1 MDEFYMQQA
10 LRIAA
15 YASGRTTPNPLVG
28 AVIVKDNRIV
38 GQGWHRKAGT
48 EHAEI
53 HALRQAGE
61 LAKGADIYV
70 TLEPCSHYGKT
81 PPCCQA
87 IINAGI
93 KRVIVAMTDPNPLV
107 SGRGLN
113 QLRAAGIEVLE
124 GICHEEAKQLNEIFL
139 KWIVHKIPFIAVKT
153 AMTLDGKIATVSGD
167 SKWITNEK
175 SRKFVHQLRDLY
187 DGILVGIGTVLTD
200 NPTLTTRLDYPGK
213 NPVRIIVDSKG
224 RIPLDSIVI
233 TDKSAHTILA
243 VTKKASKEK
252 IDSLVQLGIEI
263 IVTKEKNNQVDLSD
277 LLNILGGKNICS
289 ILVEGGSTINY
300 SFFAEHLVDKVHCFI
315 APKIIGGRNAVSPVG
330 GEGSFFMKD
339 AYRLNRITTDSFDED
354 ILITGYVEN
363 KEA

>member
-1 MDEFYMQQA
+1 MDEIYMREA

-53 HALRQAGE
+53 HALHQAGE

-87 IINAGI
+87 IIKAGI

-107 SGRGLN
+107 AGNGLKE
-113 QLRAAGIEVLE
+113 LKAAGIEVVE
-124 GICHEEAKQLNEIFL
+124 GVCRDEAEKLNEVFL
-139 KWIVHKIPFIAVKT
+139 KWIVHKMPFVVVKT

-187 DGILVGIGTVLTD
+187 DGILVGIGTVLAD
-200 NPTLTTRLDYPGK
+200 NPTLTTRLDHLGK
-213 NPVRIIVDSKG
+213 NPVRIIVDSKA

-243 VTKKASKEK
+243 VTERASQEK
-252 IDSLVQLGIEI
+252 IAALLQVGIEV
-263 IVTKEKNNQVDLSD
+263 IVTKEKADQVDLSD
-277 LLNILGGKNICS
+277 LLKILAEKNICS
-289 ILVEGGSTINY
+289 ILVEGGSRINY
-300 SFFAEHLVDKVHCFI
+300 SFFVEHLVDKVHCFI
-315 APKIIGGRNAVSPVG
+315 APKIIGGTDAASPIG
-330 GEGSFFMKD
+330 GKGTFYMKD
-339 AYRLNRITTDSFDED
+339 AYQLNDITTERFDED
-354 ILITGYVEN
+354 ILITGYVR
-363 KEA
+363 

>member
-1 MDEFYMQQA
+1 MREA

-53 HALRQAGE
+53 HALHQAGE

-87 IINAGI
+87 IIKAGI
-93 KRVIVAMTDPNPLV
+93 KKVIVAMTDPNPLV
-107 SGRGLN
+107 AGNGLKE
-113 QLRAAGIEVLE
+113 LKAAGIEVVE
-124 GICHEEAKQLNEIFL
+124 GVCRDEAEKLNEVFL
-139 KWIVHKIPFIAVKT
+139 KWIVHKMPFIVVKT

-187 DGILVGIGTVLTD
+187 DGILIGIGTVLAD
-200 NPTLTTRLDYPGK
+200 NPTLTTRLDHLGK
-213 NPVRIIVDSKG
+213 NPVRIIVDSKA

-243 VTKKASKEK
+243 VTERASQEK
-252 IDSLVQLGIEI
+252 IAALLQVGIEV
-263 IVTKEKNNQVDLSD
+263 IVTKEKADRVDLSD
-277 LLNILGGKNICS
+277 LLKILAEKNICS
-289 ILVEGGSTINY
+289 ILVEGGSRINY
-300 SFFAEHLVDKVHCFI
+300 SFFVEHLVDKVHCFI
-315 APKIIGGRNAVSPVG
+315 APKIIGGTDAASPVG
-330 GEGSFFMKD
+330 GKGTFYMKD
-339 AYRLNRITTDSFDED
+339 AYQLNDITTERFDED
-354 ILITGYVEN
+354 ILITGYVR
-363 KEA
+363 

>member
-1 MDEFYMQQA
+1 MREA

-53 HALRQAGE
+53 HALHQAGE

-87 IINAGI
+87 IIKAGI
-93 KRVIVAMTDPNPLV
+93 KKVIVAMTDPNPLV
-107 SGRGLN
+107 AGNGLKE
-113 QLRAAGIEVLE
+113 LKAAGIEVVE
-124 GICHEEAKQLNEIFL
+124 GVCRDEAEKLNEVFL
-139 KWIVHKIPFIAVKT
+139 KWIVHKMPFIVVKT

-187 DGILVGIGTVLTD
+187 DGILIGIGTVLAD
-200 NPTLTTRLDYPGK
+200 NPTLTTRLDHLGK
-213 NPVRIIVDSKG
+213 NPVRIIVDSKA

-243 VTKKASKEK
+243 VTERASQEK
-252 IDSLVQLGIEI
+252 IAALLQVGIEV
-263 IVTKEKNNQVDLSD
+263 IVTKEKADRVDLSD
-277 LLNILGGKNICS
+277 LLKILAEKNICS
-289 ILVEGGSTINY
+289 ILVEGGSRINY
-300 SFFAEHLVDKVHCFI
+300 SFFVEHLVDKVHCS
-315 APKIIGGRNAVSPVG
+315 ARGQAGGTPPVLRHAGRTDFRRPPSPP
-330 GEGSFFMKD
+330 
-339 AYRLNRITTDSFDED
+339 AWRI
-354 ILITGYVEN
+354 
-363 KEA
+363 

>member
-1 MDEFYMQQA
+1 MDEIYMREA

-53 HALRQAGE
+53 HALHQAGE

-87 IINAGI
+87 IIKAGI

-107 SGRGLN
+107 AGNGLKE
-113 QLRAAGIEVLE
+113 LKAAGIEVVE
-124 GICHEEAKQLNEIFL
+124 GVCRDEAEKLNEVFL
-139 KWIVHKIPFIAVKT
+139 KWIVHKMPFIVVKT

-187 DGILVGIGTVLTD
+187 DGILVGIGTVLAD
-200 NPTLTTRLDYPGK
+200 NPTLTTRLDHLGK
-213 NPVRIIVDSKG
+213 NPVRIIVDSKA

-233 TDKSAHTILA
+233 TNKSAHTILA
-243 VTKKASKEK
+243 VTERASQEK
-252 IDSLVQLGIEI
+252 IAALLQVGIEV
-263 IVTKEKNNQVDLSD
+263 IVTKEKADQVDLSD
-277 LLNILGGKNICS
+277 LLKILAEKNICS
-289 ILVEGGSTINY
+289 ILVEGGSRINY
-300 SFFAEHLVDKVHCFI
+300 SFFVEHLVDKVHCFI
-315 APKIIGGRNAVSPVG
+315 APKIIGGTDAASPIG
-330 GEGSFFMKD
+330 GKGTFYMKD
-339 AYRLNRITTDSFDED
+339 AYQLNDITTERFDED
-354 ILITGYVEN
+354 ILITGYVR
-363 KEA
+363 

>member
-1 MDEFYMQQA
+1 MDEFYMREA

-53 HALRQAGE
+53 HALHQAGE

-87 IINAGI
+87 IIKAGI

-107 SGRGLN
+107 AGNGLKE
-113 QLRAAGIEVLE
+113 LKAAGIEVVE
-124 GICHEEAKQLNEIFL
+124 GVCRDEAEKLNEVFL
-139 KWIVHKIPFIAVKT
+139 KWIVHKMPFIVVKT

-187 DGILVGIGTVLTD
+187 DGILVGIGTVLAD
-200 NPTLTTRLDYPGK
+200 NPTLTTRLDHLGK
-213 NPVRIIVDSKG
+213 NPVRIIVDSKA

-243 VTKKASKEK
+243 VTERASQEK
-252 IDSLVQLGIEI
+252 IAALLQVGIEV
-263 IVTKEKNNQVDLSD
+263 IVTKEKADQVDLSD
-277 LLNILGGKNICS
+277 LLKILAEKNICS
-289 ILVEGGSTINY
+289 ILVEGGSRINY
-300 SFFAEHLVDKVHCFI
+300 SFFVEHLVDKVHCFI
-315 APKIIGGRNAVSPVG
+315 APKIIGGTDAASPIG
-330 GEGSFFMKD
+330 GKGTFYMKD
-339 AYRLNRITTDSFDED
+339 AYQLNDITTERFDED
-354 ILITGYVEN
+354 ILITGYVR
-363 KEA
+363 

>member
-1 MDEFYMQQA
+1 MDEIYMREA

-53 HALRQAGE
+53 HALHQAGE

-87 IINAGI
+87 IIKAGI
-93 KRVIVAMTDPNPLV
+93 KKVIVAMTDPNPLV
-107 SGRGLN
+107 AGNGLKE
-113 QLRAAGIEVLE
+113 LKAAGIEVVE
-124 GICHEEAKQLNEIFL
+124 GVCRDEAEKLNEVFL
-139 KWIVHKIPFIAVKT
+139 KWIVHKMPFIVVKT

-187 DGILVGIGTVLTD
+187 DGILIGIGTVLAD
-200 NPTLTTRLDYPGK
+200 NPTLTTRLDHLGK
-213 NPVRIIVDSKG
+213 NPVRIIVDSKA

-243 VTKKASKEK
+243 VTERASQEK
-252 IDSLVQLGIEI
+252 IAALLQVGIEV
-263 IVTKEKNNQVDLSD
+263 IVTKEKADRVDLSD
-277 LLNILGGKNICS
+277 LLKILAEKNICS
-289 ILVEGGSTINY
+289 ILVEGGSRINY
-300 SFFAEHLVDKVHCFI
+300 SFFVEHLVDKVHCFI
-315 APKIIGGRNAVSPVG
+315 APKIIGGTDAASPVG
-330 GEGSFFMKD
+330 GKGTFYMKD
-339 AYRLNRITTDSFDED
+339 AYQLNDITTERFDED
-354 ILITGYVEN
+354 ILITGYVR
-363 KEA
+363 

>member
-1 MDEFYMQQA
+1 MDEIYMREA

-53 HALRQAGE
+53 HALHQAGE

-87 IINAGI
+87 IIKAGI
-93 KRVIVAMTDPNPLV
+93 KKVIVAMTDPNPLV
-107 SGRGLN
+107 AGNGLKE
-113 QLRAAGIEVLE
+113 LKAAGIEVVE
-124 GICHEEAKQLNEIFL
+124 GVCRDEAEKLNEVFL
-139 KWIVHKIPFIAVKT
+139 KWIVHKMPFIVVKT

-187 DGILVGIGTVLTD
+187 DGILIGIGTVLAD
-200 NPTLTTRLDYPGK
+200 NPTLTTRLDHLGK
-213 NPVRIIVDSKG
+213 NPVRIIVDSKA

-243 VTKKASKEK
+243 VTERASQEK
-252 IDSLVQLGIEI
+252 IAALLQVGIEV
-263 IVTKEKNNQVDLSD
+263 IVTKEKADQVDLSD
-277 LLNILGGKNICS
+277 LLKILAEKNICS
-289 ILVEGGSTINY
+289 ILVEGGSRINY
-300 SFFAEHLVDKVHCFI
+300 SFFVEHLVDKVHCFI
-315 APKIIGGRNAVSPVG
+315 APKIIGGTDAASPIG
-330 GEGSFFMKD
+330 GKGTFYMKD
-339 AYRLNRITTDSFDED
+339 AYQLNDITTERFDED
-354 ILITGYVEN
+354 ILITGYVR
-363 KEA
+363 

>member
-1 MDEFYMQQA
+1 MDEIYMREA

-53 HALRQAGE
+53 HALHQAGE

-87 IINAGI
+87 IIKAGI
-93 KRVIVAMTDPNPLV
+93 KKVIVAMTDPNPLV
-107 SGRGLN
+107 AGNGLKE
-113 QLRAAGIEVLE
+113 LKAAGIEVVE
-124 GICHEEAKQLNEIFL
+124 GVCRDEAEKLNEVFL
-139 KWIVHKIPFIAVKT
+139 KWIVHKMPFIVGKT

-187 DGILVGIGTVLTD
+187 DGILIGIGTVLAD
-200 NPTLTTRLDYPGK
+200 NPTLTTRLDHLGK
-213 NPVRIIVDSKG
+213 NPVRIIVDSKA

-243 VTKKASKEK
+243 VTERASQEK
-252 IDSLVQLGIEI
+252 IAALLQVGIEV
-263 IVTKEKNNQVDLSD
+263 IVTKEKADRVDLSD
-277 LLNILGGKNICS
+277 LLKILAEKNICS
-289 ILVEGGSTINY
+289 ILVEGGSRINY
-300 SFFAEHLVDKVHCFI
+300 SFFVEHLVDKVHCFI
-315 APKIIGGRNAVSPVG
+315 APKIIGGTDAASPVG
-330 GEGSFFMKD
+330 GKGTFYMKD
-339 AYRLNRITTDSFDED
+339 AYQLNDITTERFDED
-354 ILITGYVEN
+354 ILITGYVR
-363 KEA
+363 

>member
-1 MDEFYMQQA
+1 MDEFYMREA

-53 HALRQAGE
+53 HALHQAGE

-87 IINAGI
+87 IIKAGI

-107 SGRGLN
+107 AGNGLKE
-113 QLRAAGIEVLE
+113 LKAAGIEVVE
-124 GICHEEAKQLNEIFL
+124 GVCRDEAEKLNEVFL
-139 KWIVHKIPFIAVKT
+139 KWVVHKMPFVVVKT

-187 DGILVGIGTVLTD
+187 DGILVGIGTVLAD
-200 NPTLTTRLDYPGK
+200 NPTLTTRLDHLGK
-213 NPVRIIVDSKG
+213 NPVRIIVDSKA

-243 VTKKASKEK
+243 VTERASQEK
-252 IDSLVQLGIEI
+252 IAALLQVGIEV
-263 IVTKEKNNQVDLSD
+263 IVTKEKADQVDLSD
-277 LLNILGGKNICS
+277 LLKILAEKNICS
-289 ILVEGGSTINY
+289 ILVEGGSRINY
-300 SFFAEHLVDKVHCFI
+300 SFFVEHLVDKVHCFI
-315 APKIIGGRNAVSPVG
+315 APKIIGGTDAASPIG
-330 GEGSFFMKD
+330 GKGTFYMKD
-339 AYRLNRITTDSFDED
+339 AYQLNDITTERFDED
-354 ILITGYVEN
+354 ILITGYVR
-363 KEA
+363 

>member
-1 MDEFYMQQA
+1 MDEIYMCEA

-53 HALRQAGE
+53 HALHQAGE

-87 IINAGI
+87 IIKAGI

-107 SGRGLN
+107 AGNGLKE
-113 QLRAAGIEVLE
+113 LKAAGIEVVE
-124 GICHEEAKQLNEIFL
+124 GVCRDEAEKLNEVFL
-139 KWIVHKIPFIAVKT
+139 KWIVHKMPFIVVKT

-187 DGILVGIGTVLTD
+187 DGILVGIGTVLAD
-200 NPTLTTRLDYPGK
+200 NPTLTTRLDHLGK
-213 NPVRIIVDSKG
+213 NPVRIIVDSKA

-243 VTKKASKEK
+243 VTERASQEK
-252 IDSLVQLGIEI
+252 IAALLQVGIEV
-263 IVTKEKNNQVDLSD
+263 IVTKEKADQVDLSD
-277 LLNILGGKNICS
+277 LLKILAEKNICS
-289 ILVEGGSTINY
+289 ILVEGGSRINY
-300 SFFAEHLVDKVHCFI
+300 SFFVEHLVDKVHCFI
-315 APKIIGGRNAVSPVG
+315 APKIIGGTDAASPIG
-330 GEGSFFMKD
+330 GKGTFYMKD
-339 AYRLNRITTDSFDED
+339 AYQLNDITTERFDED
-354 ILITGYVEN
+354 ILITGYVR
-363 KEA
+363 

>member
-1 MDEFYMQQA
+1 MDEFYMREA

-53 HALRQAGE
+53 HALHQAGE

-87 IINAGI
+87 IIKAGI

-107 SGRGLN
+107 AGNGLKE
-113 QLRAAGIEVLE
+113 LKAAGIEVVE
-124 GICHEEAKQLNEIFL
+124 GVCRDEAEKLNEVFL
-139 KWIVHKIPFIAVKT
+139 KWVVHKMPFVVVKT

-187 DGILVGIGTVLTD
+187 DGILVGIGTVLAD
-200 NPTLTTRLDYPGK
+200 NPTLTTRLDHLGK
-213 NPVRIIVDSKG
+213 NPVRIIVDSKA

-243 VTKKASKEK
+243 VTERASQEK
-252 IDSLVQLGIEI
+252 IAALLQVGIGV
-263 IVTKEKNNQVDLSD
+263 IVTKEKADQVDLSD
-277 LLNILGGKNICS
+277 LLKILAEKNICS
-289 ILVEGGSTINY
+289 ILVEGGSRINY
-300 SFFAEHLVDKVHCFI
+300 SFFVEHLVDKVHCFI
-315 APKIIGGRNAVSPVG
+315 APKIIGGTDAASPIG
-330 GEGSFFMKD
+330 GKGTFYMKD
-339 AYRLNRITTDSFDED
+339 AYQLNDITTERFDED
-354 ILITGYVEN
+354 ILITGYVR
-363 KEA
+363 

>member
-1 MDEFYMQQA
+1 MDEFYMREA

-53 HALRQAGE
+53 HALHQAGE

-87 IINAGI
+87 IIKAGI

-107 SGRGLN
+107 AGNGLKE
-113 QLRAAGIEVLE
+113 LKTAGIEVVE
-124 GICHEEAKQLNEIFL
+124 GVCRDEAEKLNEVFL
-139 KWIVHKIPFIAVKT
+139 KWIVHKMPFVVVKT

-187 DGILVGIGTVLTD
+187 DGILVGIGTVLAD
-200 NPTLTTRLDYPGK
+200 NPTLTTRLDHLGK
-213 NPVRIIVDSKG
+213 NPVRIIVDSKA

-243 VTKKASKEK
+243 VTERASQEK
-252 IDSLVQLGIEI
+252 IAALLQVGIEVI
-263 IVTKEKNNQVDLSD
+263 MTKEKADRVDLSD
-277 LLNILGGKNICS
+277 LLKILAEKNICS
-289 ILVEGGSTINY
+289 ILVEGGSRINY
-300 SFFAEHLVDKVHCFI
+300 SFFVEHLVDKVHCFI
-315 APKIIGGRNAVSPVG
+315 APKIIGGTDAASPVG
-330 GEGSFFMKD
+330 GKGTFYMKD
-339 AYRLNRITTDSFDED
+339 AYQLNDITTERFDED
-354 ILITGYVEN
+354 ILITGYVR
-363 KEA
+363 

>member
-1 MDEFYMQQA
+1 MDEIYMREA

-53 HALRQAGE
+53 HALHQAGE

-87 IINAGI
+87 IIKAGI
-93 KRVIVAMTDPNPLV
+93 KKVIVAMTDPNPLV
-107 SGRGLN
+107 AGNGLKE
-113 QLRAAGIEVLE
+113 LKAAGIEVVE
-124 GICHEEAKQLNEIFL
+124 GVCRDEAEKLNEVFL
-139 KWIVHKIPFIAVKT
+139 KWIVHKMPFIVVKT

-187 DGILVGIGTVLTD
+187 DGILIGIGTVLAD
-200 NPTLTTRLDYPGK
+200 NPTLTTRLDHLGK
-213 NPVRIIVDSKG
+213 NPVRIIVDSKA

-243 VTKKASKEK
+243 VTERASQEK
-252 IDSLVQLGIEI
+252 IAALLQVGIEV
-263 IVTKEKNNQVDLSD
+263 IVTKEKADQVDLSD
-277 LLNILGGKNICS
+277 LLKILAEKNICS
-289 ILVEGGSTINY
+289 ILVEGGSRINY
-300 SFFAEHLVDKVHCFI
+300 SFFVEHLVDKVHCFI
-315 APKIIGGRNAVSPVG
+315 APKIIGGTDAASPVG
-330 GEGSFFMKD
+330 GKGTFYMKD
-339 AYRLNRITTDSFDED
+339 AYQLNDITTERFDED
-354 ILITGYVEN
+354 ILITGYVR
-363 KEA
+363 

>member
-1 MDEFYMQQA
+1 MDEIYMREA

-53 HALRQAGE
+53 HALHQAGE

-87 IINAGI
+87 IIKAGI
-93 KRVIVAMTDPNPLV
+93 KKVIVAMTDPNPLV
-107 SGRGLN
+107 AGNGLKE
-113 QLRAAGIEVLE
+113 LKAAGIEVVE
-124 GICHEEAKQLNEIFL
+124 GVCRDEAEKLNEVFL
-139 KWIVHKIPFIAVKT
+139 KWIVHKMPFIVVKT

-187 DGILVGIGTVLTD
+187 DGILIGIGTVLAD
-200 NPTLTTRLDYPGK
+200 NPTLTTRLDHLGK
-213 NPVRIIVDSKG
+213 NPVRIIVDSKA

-243 VTKKASKEK
+243 VTERASQEK
-252 IDSLVQLGIEI
+252 IAALLQVGIEV
-263 IVTKEKNNQVDLSD
+263 IVTKEKADRVDLSD
-277 LLNILGGKNICS
+277 LLKFLAEKNICS
-289 ILVEGGSTINY
+289 ILVEGGSRINY
-300 SFFAEHLVDKVHCFI
+300 SFFVEHLVDKVHCFI
-315 APKIIGGRNAVSPVG
+315 APKIIGGTDAASPVG
-330 GEGSFFMKD
+330 GKGTFYMKD
-339 AYRLNRITTDSFDED
+339 AYQLNDITTERFDED
-354 ILITGYVEN
+354 ILITGYVR
-363 KEA
+363 

>member
-1 MDEFYMQQA
+1 MDEIYMREA

-53 HALRQAGE
+53 HALHQAGE

-87 IINAGI
+87 IIKARI
-93 KRVIVAMTDPNPLV
+93 KKVIVAMTDPNPLV
-107 SGRGLN
+107 AGNGLKE
-113 QLRAAGIEVLE
+113 LKAAGIEVVE
-124 GICHEEAKQLNEIFL
+124 GVCRDEAEKLNEVFL
-139 KWIVHKIPFIAVKT
+139 KWIVHKMPFIVVKT

-187 DGILVGIGTVLTD
+187 DGILIGIGTVLAD
-200 NPTLTTRLDYPGK
+200 NPTLTTRLDHLGK
-213 NPVRIIVDSKG
+213 NPVRIIVDSKA

-243 VTKKASKEK
+243 VTERASQEK
-252 IDSLVQLGIEI
+252 IAALLQVGIEV
-263 IVTKEKNNQVDLSD
+263 IVTKEKADRVDLSD
-277 LLNILGGKNICS
+277 LLKILAEKNICS
-289 ILVEGGSTINY
+289 ILVEGGSRINY
-300 SFFAEHLVDKVHCFI
+300 SFFVEHLVDKVHCFI
-315 APKIIGGRNAVSPVG
+315 APKIIGGTDAASPVG
-330 GEGSFFMKD
+330 GKGTFYMKD
-339 AYRLNRITTDSFDED
+339 AYQLNDITTERFDED
-354 ILITGYVEN
+354 ILITGYVR
-363 KEA
+363 

>member
-1 MDEFYMQQA
+1 MDEFYMREA

-53 HALRQAGE
+53 HALHQAGE

-87 IINAGI
+87 IIKAGI

-107 SGRGLN
+107 AGNGLKE
-113 QLRAAGIEVLE
+113 LKAAGIEVVE
-124 GICHEEAKQLNEIFL
+124 GVCRDEAEKLNEVFL
-139 KWIVHKIPFIAVKT
+139 KWIVHKMPFVVVKT

-187 DGILVGIGTVLTD
+187 DGILVGIGTVLAD
-200 NPTLTTRLDYPGK
+200 NPTLTTRLDHLGK
-213 NPVRIIVDSKG
+213 NPVRIIVDSKA

-243 VTKKASKEK
+243 VTERASQEK
-252 IDSLVQLGIEI
+252 IAALLQVGIEVI
-263 IVTKEKNNQVDLSD
+263 MTKEKADRVDLSD
-277 LLNILGGKNICS
+277 LLKILAEKNICS
-289 ILVEGGSTINY
+289 ILVEGGSRINY
-300 SFFAEHLVDKVHCFI
+300 SFFVEHLVDKVHCFI
-315 APKIIGGRNAVSPVG
+315 APKIIGGTDAASPVG
-330 GEGSFFMKD
+330 GKGTFYMKD
-339 AYRLNRITTDSFDED
+339 AYQLNDITTERFDED
-354 ILITGYVEN
+354 ILITGYVR
-363 KEA
+363 